1 MKMSIF
7 SLGIG
12 IGALGFLWGTLWMM
26 MCLDYKEQTENLKKE
41 VANYEVQI
49 EYITQVYPTVGGY
62 IDE

>member
-12 IGALGFLWGTLWMM
+12 IGALGFLWGILWMI

-41 VANYEVQI
+41 VANYEVQM
-49 EYITQVYPTVGGY
+49 EHITAVCPTIGGY
-62 IDE
+62 VSE

>member
-26 MCLDYKEQTENLKKE
+26 MCLDYKKQTENLKE
-41 VANYEVQI
+41 ELANYEVQI
-49 EYITQVYPTVGGY
+49 EYITQVCPTVGGY